1 MRVEAPIKVDRKTKR
16 LAKRLKGGEIAVI
29 NHIDL
34 DEVAANSLVEGKIK
48 LVINAAPSIS
58 GRYPNK
64 GPGIL
69 TDKNILIIDNVGEE
83 LFDEL
88 NEGQVIEVVD
98 GQIYSISGR
107 YPNKGPGILTDK
119 NILIIDNVGEEL
131 FDELNEG
138 QVIEV
143 VDGQIYSDGKL
154 LGSGDVLDKNAVSRK
169 IKEAYE
175 NLGIELDRF
184 IDNTIDYAKKEK
196 GLILGEVEIPK
207 VKTDYKNKHVLIVVR
222 GQDYKQDLSTIISYI
237 EEMKPI
243 LVGVDGGADAL
254 LEFGY
259 TPDVIVGDMDSVSDE
274 ALRKT
279 KEIVVHAY
287 TDGRAPGLKRV
298 QDLGLDAIVFP
309 APGTSE
315 DIAMLTAYEY
325 EAELIVAVGTHSNM
339 IDFLEKGRPGMAST
353 FLVRLKIGSKLI
365 DAKGVNLLY
374 RSRLKLKYIFA
385 LILTALFP
393 ILIVASFSPSVK
405 QFIHLMQLKFRLLLQ
420 M

>member
-16 LAKRLKGGEIAVI
+16 LAKRLTGGEIAVI
-29 NHIDL
+29 NHKDI

-48 LVINAAPSIS
+48 LVINASQSIS

-69 TDKNILIIDNVGEE
+69 VDKNILIVDNVGQD
-83 LFDEL
+83 LFDNL
-88 NEGQVIEVVD
+88 QEGQIIEVID
-98 GQIYSISGR
+98 GQIYR
-107 YPNKGPGILTDK
+107 D
-119 NILIIDNVGEEL
+119 GE
-131 FDELNEG
+131 
-138 QVIEV
+138 
-143 VDGQIYSDGKL
+143 L
-154 LGSGDVLDKNAVSRK
+154 LGQGEVLDKYEVDNK
-169 IKEAYE
+169 IKLAYE
-175 NLGIELDRF
+175 NLSVELDRF

-207 VKTDYKNKHVLIVVR
+207 VSTNYKNRHVLIVVR

-254 LEFGY
+254 MEFGY

-274 ALRKT
+274 SLQKA

-298 QDLGLDAIVFP
+298 QDLGLEAVVFP

-325 EAELIVAVGTHSNM
+325 KAELIVAVGTHSNM

-374 RSRLKLKYIFA
+374 RSKLKLKYIWA
-385 LILTALFP
+385 LIATALFP
-393 ILIVASFSPSVK
+393 VLILASFSPSVN
-405 QFIHLMQLKFRLLLQ
+405 QFMHLMELKMRLLLQ

>member
-16 LAKRLKGGEIAVI
+16 LAKRLTGGEIAVI
-29 NHIDL
+29 NHKDI

-48 LVINAAPSIS
+48 LVINASQSIS

-69 TDKNILIIDNVGEE
+69 VDKNILIVDNVGEE
-83 LFDEL
+83 LFNNL
-88 NEGQVIEVVD
+88 QEGQIIEVVD
-98 GQIYSISGR
+98 GRIYR
-107 YPNKGPGILTDK
+107 D
-119 NILIIDNVGEEL
+119 EEL
-131 FDELNEG
+131 LG
-138 QVIEV
+138 QGE
-143 VDGQIYSDGKL
+143 
-154 LGSGDVLDKNAVSRK
+154 VLDKDEVDNK
-169 IKEAYE
+169 IKLAYE
-175 NLGIELDRF
+175 NLAVELDRF

-207 VKTDYKNKHVLIVVR
+207 VSTNYKNRHVLIVVR

-274 ALRKT
+274 ALKKA

-298 QDLGLDAIVFP
+298 QDLGLEAVVFP

-325 EAELIVAVGTHSNM
+325 KAELIVAVGTHSNM

-374 RSRLKLKYIFA
+374 RSKLKLKYIWA
-385 LILTALFP
+385 LIATALFP
-393 ILIVASFSPSVK
+393 VFILASLSPSVK
-405 QFIHLMQLKFRLLLQ
+405 QFMHLMELKMRLLLH

>member
-16 LAKRLKGGEIAVI
+16 LAKRLTGGEIAVI
-29 NHIDL
+29 NHKDV

-48 LVINAAPSIS
+48 LVINASQSIS

-69 TDKNILIIDNVGEE
+69 VDKNILIVDNVGEE
-83 LFDEL
+83 LFNNL
-88 NEGQVIEVVD
+88 QEGQIIEV
-98 GQIYSISGR
+98 I
-107 YPNKGPGILTDK
+107 
-119 NILIIDNVGEEL
+119 
-131 FDELNEG
+131 
-138 QVIEV
+138 
-143 VDGQIYSDGKL
+143 DGKIYRDGEL
-154 LGSGDVLDKNAVSRK
+154 LGQGEVLDKDEVDNK
-169 IKEAYE
+169 IRLAYE
-175 NLGIELDRF
+175 NLAVELDRF

-207 VKTDYKNKHVLIVVR
+207 VSTDYKNRHVLIVVR
-222 GQDYKQDLSTIISYI
+222 GQDYKQDLSTILSYI

-274 ALRKT
+274 ALQKA

-298 QDLGLDAIVFP
+298 QDLGLESVVFP

-325 EAELIVAVGTHSNM
+325 KAELIVAVGTHSNM

-374 RSRLKLKYIFA
+374 RSKLKLKYIWA
-385 LILTALFP
+385 LIATALFP
-393 ILIVASFSPSVK
+393 VLILASFSPSVQ
-405 QFIHLMQLKFRLLLQ
+405 QFMHLMELKMRLLLQ

>member
-16 LAKRLKGGEIAVI
+16 LAKRLTGGEIAVI
-29 NHIDL
+29 NHKDI

-48 LVINAAPSIS
+48 LVINASQSIS

-69 TDKNILIIDNVGEE
+69 VDKNILIVDNVGEE
-83 LFDEL
+83 LFDNL
-88 NEGQVIEVVD
+88 QEGQIIEVID
-98 GQIYSISGR
+98 GKIYR
-107 YPNKGPGILTDK
+107 D
-119 NILIIDNVGEEL
+119 EEL
-131 FDELNEG
+131 LG
-138 QVIEV
+138 QGE
-143 VDGQIYSDGKL
+143 
-154 LGSGDVLDKNAVSRK
+154 VLDKDEVDNK
-169 IKEAYE
+169 IKLAYE
-175 NLGIELDRF
+175 NLAVELDRF

-207 VKTDYKNKHVLIVVR
+207 VSTDYKNRHVLIVVR

-274 ALRKT
+274 SLKKA

-298 QDLGLDAIVFP
+298 QDLGLEAVVFP

-325 EAELIVAVGTHSNM
+325 KAELIVAVGTHSNM

-374 RSRLKLKYIFA
+374 RSKLKLKYIWA
-385 LILTALFP
+385 LIATALFP
-393 ILIVASFSPSVK
+393 VFILASLSPSVK
-405 QFIHLMQLKFRLLLQ
+405 QFMHLMELKMRLLLH

>member
-16 LAKRLKGGEIAVI
+16 LAKRLTGGEIAVI
-29 NHIDL
+29 NHIDI

-48 LVINAAPSIS
+48 LVINASPSIS

-69 TDKNILIIDNVGEE
+69 TEKNILIIDNVGEE
-83 LFDEL
+83 VFNEL
-88 NEGQVIEVVD
+88 KEGQIIEVID
-98 GQIYSISGR
+98 GKIYRDGS
-107 YPNKGPGILTDK
+107 L
-119 NILIIDNVGEEL
+119 VGEGEVL
-131 FDELNEG
+131 GKNE
-138 QVIEV
+138 VAI
-143 VDGQIYSDGKL
+143 KL
-154 LGSGDVLDKNAVSRK
+154 KK
-169 IKEAYE
+169 AYE
-175 NLGIELDRF
+175 NLAVELDRF

-196 GLILGEVEIPK
+196 GFILGDVEIPI
-207 VKTDYKNKHVLIVVR
+207 VKTEYKNRHVLIVVR
-222 GQDYKQDLSTIISYI
+222 GQDYKEDLNTIISYI

-274 ALRKT
+274 ALLKA

-298 QDLGLDAIVFP
+298 QDLGLEAIVFP

-315 DIAMLTAYEY
+315 DIAMLIAYEY
-325 EAELIVAVGTHSNM
+325 KAELIVALGTHSNM
-339 IDFLEKGRPGMAST
+339 IDFLEKGRKGMAST

-374 RSRLKLKYIFA
+374 RSKLKLKYIFA
-385 LILTALFP
+385 LIATALFP
-393 ILIVASFSPSVK
+393 VLILASVTPSAR

>member
-1 MRVEAPIKVDRKTKR
+1 MKVQAPIKVDRKTKR
-16 LAKRLKGGEIAVI
+16 LAKRLTGGEIAVI
-29 NHIDL
+29 NHVDI

-48 LVINAAPSIS
+48 LVINASESIS

-69 TDKNILIIDNVGEE
+69 TENNILIIDNVGEE
-83 LFDEL
+83 LFHNL
-88 NEGQVIEVVD
+88 AEGQIIEVID
-98 GQIYSISGR
+98 GNIYR
-107 YPNKGPGILTDK
+107 D
-119 NILIIDNVGEEL
+119 GE
-131 FDELNEG
+131 
-138 QVIEV
+138 
-143 VDGQIYSDGKL
+143 L
-154 LGSGDVLDKNAVSRK
+154 LGSGEVLDKQQVSEK
-169 IKEAYE
+169 LKKAYE
-175 NLGIELDRF
+175 NLSVELDRF

-196 GLILGEVEIPK
+196 GFILGEVEIPH
-207 VKTDYKNKHVLIVVR
+207 VKTNYANKHVLIVVR

-274 ALRKT
+274 ALKKA
-279 KEIVVHAY
+279 KEIIVHAY

-298 QDLGLDAIVFP
+298 NDLGLDAIVFP

-315 DIAMLTAYEY
+315 DIAMLIAYEY
-325 EAELIVAVGTHSNM
+325 KAELIVALGTHSNM
-339 IDFLEKGRPGMAST
+339 IDFLEKGRKGMAST
-353 FLVRLKIGSKLI
+353 FLVRLKIGAKLI

-374 RSRLKLKYIFA
+374 RSKLKMKYIWA
-385 LILTALFP
+385 LIATALFP
-393 ILIVASFSPSVK
+393 VLIIASFTPSVK
-405 QFIHLMQLKFRLLLQ
+405 QFMHLMQLKLKLLLQ

>member
-16 LAKRLKGGEIAVI
+16 LAKRLTGGEIAVI
-29 NHIDL
+29 NHKDI

-48 LVINAAPSIS
+48 LVINAAQSIS

-69 TDKNILIIDNVGEE
+69 VDKNILIVDNVGEE
-83 LFDEL
+83 LFNNL
-88 NEGQVIEVVD
+88 QEGQVIEV
-98 GQIYSISGR
+98 I
-107 YPNKGPGILTDK
+107 
-119 NILIIDNVGEEL
+119 
-131 FDELNEG
+131 
-138 QVIEV
+138 
-143 VDGQIYSDGKL
+143 DGKIYRDSEL
-154 LGSGDVLDKNAVSRK
+154 LGQGEVLDKNEVDNK
-169 IKEAYE
+169 TKLAYE
-175 NLGIELDRF
+175 NLSVELDRF

-196 GLILGEVEIPK
+196 GFILGEVEIPK
-207 VKTDYKNKHVLIVVR
+207 VNTNYKNKHVLIVVR

-274 ALRKT
+274 ALKKT

-325 EAELIVAVGTHSNM
+325 KAELIVAVGTHSNM

-374 RSRLKLKYIFA
+374 RSKLKLKYIWA
-385 LILTALFP
+385 LIATALFP
-393 ILIVASFSPSVK
+393 VIILASILPSVQ
-405 QFIHLMQLKFRLLLQ
+405 QFMHLMELKIKLLLQ